1 MRCPALSTC
10 RDALQFLSSAVAW
23 MPACLRADTMLGASG
38 LSCLGA
44 THVLAGPAPAM
55 CLAVGRAT
63 SGCLGAAQ
71 VLAASAS
78 SVRHTVFRVASSG
91 LGTAHVLAPPS
102 PAMCLAVARVALS
115 GLGTALLL
123 ASPASSVRDAV
134 RRATIASCLGTPLLL
149 ASFAPAMR
157 LAELRAACSNP
168 LGTALPSRLTPLWF
182 QTPNSLRHAITAV
195 THPLSVLNAPLV
207 HTGHHPHDGGS
218 ARAGQTLGSVSVK
231 MVKSAWAGDVR
242 WVCSRA
248 GWTGTPPHP
257 PPPGSQ
263 AASA

>member
-1 MRCPALSTC
+1 
-10 RDALQFLSSAVAW
+10 
-23 MPACLRADTMLGASG
+23 
-38 LSCLGA
+38 
-44 THVLAGPAPAM
+44 
-55 CLAVGRAT
+55 
-63 SGCLGAAQ
+63 
-71 VLAASAS
+71 VLAAPAS
-78 SVRHTVFRVASSG
+78 SVRDTALRAALSSSQAARVLASPAPTVRYAVARVCSSC
-91 LGTAHVLAPPS
+91 LEAALLLAPPA
-102 PAMCLAVARVALS
+102 PTVRHAVARVALS

-149 ASFAPAMR
+149 AAFAPAMR